1 MFIFPGQGSQ
11 YRGMGTDLIKKSD
24 SVKELYNK
32 ASSVLGYDIA
42 ELSFKDAKD
51 EINLT
56 KYTQPVLMAHQIAC
70 FKYFSEVV
78 GCDINPMLLAGHSL
92 GEYTAVV
99 VLAVSALKKVWL
111 WLVKEA
117 S

>member
-42 ELSFKDAKD
+42 ELSLKDAKD

-56 KYTQPVLMAHQIAC
+56 K
-70 FKYFSEVV
+70 
-78 GCDINPMLLAGHSL
+78 
-92 GEYTAVV
+92 
-99 VLAVSALKKVWL
+99 
-111 WLVKEA
+111 
-117 S
+117 